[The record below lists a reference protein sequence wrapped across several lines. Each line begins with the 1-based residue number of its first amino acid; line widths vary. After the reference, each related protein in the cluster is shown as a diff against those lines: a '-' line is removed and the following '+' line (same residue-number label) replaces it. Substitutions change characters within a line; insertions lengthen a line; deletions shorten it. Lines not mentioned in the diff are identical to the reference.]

1 MTANDI
7 ISLVFEYE
15 TELLGQ
21 SPARHMAARIDLTA
35 AIHGMMKE
43 RDEALEHCESA
54 RFGEILVMRERDE
67 ARAGW
72 AECALLLAQCEKD
85 KIHLLATM
93 ARVRE
98 FLTEDKL

>member
-67 ARAGW
+67 ARAECLRLRSVR
-72 AECALLLAQCEKD
+72 AELERLVASL
-85 KIHLLATM
+85 
-93 ARVRE
+93 
-98 FLTEDKL
+98 